1 MAISTKEM
9 KTLLEDLQV
18 DVDKFNSGNASA
30 GTRIRKAMQSLKGQ
44 AQDLRKEVQEIKN
57 NK

>member
-1 MAISTKEM
+1 MAISIEEM
-9 KTLLEDLQV
+9 KILLEDLQV

>member
-1 MAISTKEM
+1 MITIENLQE
-9 KTLLEDLQV
+9 TLTSVLS
-18 DVDKFNSGNASA
+18 DVEKFNNGNKSA
-30 GTRIRKAMQSLKGQ
+30 GTRIRKAMQTLKGQ

>member
-1 MAISTKEM
+1 MAISIEEM
-9 KTLLEDLQV
+9 KILLEDLQV

-57 NK
+57 NN

>member
-1 MAISTKEM
+1 MAISIEQM

-18 DVDKFNSGNASA
+18 DVDKFNNGNASA

>member
-1 MAISTKEM
+1 MAISIEEM
-9 KTLLEDLQV
+9 KILLEDLQV

-44 AQDLRKEVQEIKN
+44 AQALRKEVQEIKN

>member
-1 MAISTKEM
+1 MVSTENM
-9 KTLLEDLQV
+9 QTILTELQT
-18 DVDKFNSGNASA
+18 DIDKFNNGNASA
-30 GTRIRKAMQSLKGQ
+30 GTRIRKAMQAIKGQ

>member
-1 MAISTKEM
+1 MAISIEEM

-18 DVDKFNSGNASA
+18 DVDKFNNGNASA

>member
-1 MAISTKEM
+1 MAISIEEM
-9 KTLLEDLQV
+9 KILLEDLQV
-18 DVDKFNSGNASA
+18 DVDKFNNGNASA